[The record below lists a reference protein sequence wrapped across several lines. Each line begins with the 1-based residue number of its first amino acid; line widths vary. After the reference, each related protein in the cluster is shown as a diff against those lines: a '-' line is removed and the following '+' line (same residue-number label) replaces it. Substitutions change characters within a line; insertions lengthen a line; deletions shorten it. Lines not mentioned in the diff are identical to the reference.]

1 MFKKVIWIFI
11 LLIMTACTIVFSDQ
25 LDFDKNGTEPVE
37 LEPFVPTD
45 EMVSIGE
52 AFESATSVVD
62 EIPFPTFTKS
72 PEELPVEETVEVIS
86 EEIRTNYKYIVQE
99 GSPKYTSNFNYLD
112 KGCAWQ
118 GVAGQ
123 VFGKDNV
130 PVKELVVKVFGT
142 WNGEEISS
150 SGVTGMVEGRP
161 YGRGS
166 FEIVL
171 GDIAIDSTEPLYIQI
186 FNARGIALS
195 EPFQFV
201 TKAKCNRNLVVINF
215 VRK

>member
-1 MFKKVIWIFI
+1 MFKKGIWIVV
-11 LLIMTACTIVFSDQ
+11 LLIMTAYTIVFSDQ
-25 LDFDKNGTEPVE
+25 LDFGKNGTEPVE
-37 LEPFVPTD
+37 LEPFVPTE
-45 EMVSIGE
+45 EMIRIGE

-62 EIPFPTFTKS
+62 GIPFPTITEV
-72 PEELPVEETVEVIS
+72 PEDIPVEETVEVVS
-86 EEIRTNYKYIVQE
+86 EAVKTNYKYVVQE
-99 GSPKYTSNFNYLD
+99 GSPKYTSNFNYLE

-130 PVKELVVKVFGT
+130 PVKDRIVKVFGT
-142 WNGEEISS
+142 WNGEEVSIT
-150 SGVTGMVEGRP
+150 GVTGMVEGRP

-171 GDIAIDSTEPLYIQI
+171 GDIAVDSTEPLYIQL
-186 FNARGIALS
+186 FNSRGVALS
-195 EPFQFV
+195 EPFQFI

>member
-72 PEELPVEETVEVIS
+72 SEELPVEETVEVIS

-150 SGVTGMVEGRP
+150 TGVTGMVEGRP

-171 GDIAIDSTEPLYIQI
+171 GDIAIDSTEPLYIQL
-186 FNARGIALS
+186 FNARGVALS

>member
-150 SGVTGMVEGRP
+150 TGVTGMVEGRP

-171 GDIAIDSTEPLYIQI
+171 GDIAIDSTEPLYIQL
-186 FNARGIALS
+186 FNVRGVALS

>member
-25 LDFDKNGTEPVE
+25 LDFGKNGTEPVE

-52 AFESATSVVD
+52 AFETATSVVD

-72 PEELPVEETVEVIS
+72 PEDIPVEETVVVVS
-86 EEIRTNYKYIVQE
+86 ETVRTNYKYVVQE
-99 GSPKYTSNFNYLD
+99 GTPKYTSNFNYLD

-123 VFGKDNV
+123 VFSKDNV
-130 PVKELVVKVFGT
+130 PVKELIVKVFGT
-142 WNGEEISS
+142 WNGEEVSTK
-150 SGVTGMVEGRP
+150 GVTGMVEGRP

-171 GDIAIDSTEPLYIQI
+171 GDIAVDSTEPLYIQL
-186 FNARGIALS
+186 FNSRGVALS
-195 EPFQFV
+195 EPFQFI

>member
-142 WNGEEISS
+142 WNGKEISS
-150 SGVTGMVEGRP
+150 TGVTGMVEGRP

-171 GDIAIDSTEPLYIQI
+171 GDIAIDSTEPLYIQL
-186 FNARGIALS
+186 FNARGVALS